1 MEFFEVWNVKMKQF
15 CLVENQ
21 NDVSDVEN
29 EGYGTWQES
38 SIILFQ
44 LVLK

>member
-1 MEFFEVWNVKMKQF
+1 MEFFDVKMKQV

-38 SIILFQ
+38 PIIFILTCS
-44 LVLK
+44 

>member
-15 CLVENQ
+15 CLTGNR

-29 EGYGTWQES
+29 QGYGNWQEPYIFIPTS
-38 SIILFQ
+38 S
-44 LVLK
+44 